1 MSSGSGRRERVIVSG
16 YVVKRRRR
24 RTAHRELHLAIAI
37 PAAAG
42 AALLVLPIIALVTR
56 IDWLTLPAVLA
67 APETRSALGLS
78 LGTAAIATLICL
90 AVGIPLAV
98 VISRT
103 RGLLSGALRGLVTL
117 PLVLPP
123 LIGGL
128 ALLSLLGRG
137 GLLGDLLMSVG
148 IRIPF
153 TTVAVIIAQTFVAL
167 PFLVISL
174 EGALRGLDPVF
185 SEAAQNM
192 GAGALAILRHVTL
205 PMIAPSLVAGTILS
219 FTRALG
225 EFGATALFAGNQAG
239 VTRTVPLAIY
249 TAFNGAGVTQDTALA
264 LSLVLIVTS
273 IVALVIIRPRHADPL
288 AAD

>member
-1 MSSGSGRRERVIVSG
+1 MSRYRPP
-16 YVVKRRRR
+16 
-24 RTAHRELHLAIAI
+24 HREVTAAVAI
-37 PAAAG
+37 PAALG
-42 AALLVLPIIALVTR
+42 GVLLVLPIVALLAR
-56 IDWLTLPAVLA
+56 IDWPALPAVLI
-67 APETRSALGLS
+67 APETRTALALS
-78 LGTAAIATLICL
+78 LGTAATATILCL
-90 AVGIPLAV
+90 LLGIPLAV

-103 RGLLSGALRGLVTL
+103 RGALSGLLRGVVTL

-123 LIGGL
+123 LVGGL

-137 GLLGDLLMSVG
+137 GMLGEWLAELG

-174 EGALRGLDPVF
+174 EGALRGLDPIF
-185 SEAAQNM
+185 GEAAATM
-192 GAGALAILRHVTL
+192 GAGTTAILARVTL

-239 VTRTVPLAIY
+239 MTRTVPLAIY

-264 LSLVLIVTS
+264 LSFVLIAVS
-273 IVALVIIRPRHADPL
+273 IVALVVIRPRHADPL

>member
-1 MSSGSGRRERVIVSG
+1 MKRM
-16 YVVKRRRR
+16 RRRPR
-24 RTAHRELHLAIAI
+24 RLGHREVHAAIVV
-37 PAAAG
+37 PAVVG
-42 AALLVLPIIALVTR
+42 ATLLVLPIMALFSR
-56 IDWLTLPAVLA
+56 IDWALLPSVLV

-78 LGTAAIATLICL
+78 LGTATIATLLCL
-90 AVGIPLAV
+90 AFGIPLAV

-103 RGLLSGALRGLVTL
+103 RGVLSGVLRGLVTL

-137 GLLGDLLMSVG
+137 GLLGDLLLSVG
-148 IRIPF
+148 VRIPF
-153 TTVAVIIAQTFVAL
+153 TTVAVVIAQTFVAL

-185 SEAAQNM
+185 GEAASTM
-192 GAGALAILRHVTL
+192 GAGATTILSRVTL

-264 LSLVLIVTS
+264 LSFVLIVVS
-273 IVALVIIRPRHADPL
+273 VVALVVIRPKHADPL

>member
-1 MSSGSGRRERVIVSG
+1 MSGRIGARPRS
-16 YVVKRRRR
+16 RRSS
-24 RTAHRELHLAIAI
+24 HRELHLAIAV
-37 PAAAG
+37 PAAIA
-42 AALLVLPIIALVTR
+42 AALLVLPIVALIAR
-56 IDWLTLPAVLA
+56 IEWTTLPAVLV
-67 APETRSALGLS
+67 APETRSALGIS
-78 LGTAAIATLICL
+78 LGTATIATLICL

-98 VISRT
+98 VISCT
-103 RGLLSGALRGLVTL
+103 RGLLSAALRGLVTL

-148 IRIPF
+148 IRVPF
-153 TTVAVIIAQTFVAL
+153 TTVAVVIAQTFVAL

-192 GAGALAILRHVTL
+192 GAGALTILRHVTL
-205 PMIAPSLVAGTILS
+205 PMIAPSLIAGTILS

-273 IVALVIIRPRHADPL
+273 IVALVIIRPRHADPF
-288 AAD
+288 AAE